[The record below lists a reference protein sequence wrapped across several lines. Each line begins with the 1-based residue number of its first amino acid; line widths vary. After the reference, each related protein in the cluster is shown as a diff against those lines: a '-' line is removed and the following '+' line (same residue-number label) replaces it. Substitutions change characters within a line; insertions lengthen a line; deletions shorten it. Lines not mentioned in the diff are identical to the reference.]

1 MIGSTVSHYTILGK
15 LGEGGMGVVYK
26 ARDTRLERLV
36 ALKFLPAD
44 VATTPSARQRFV
56 NEARAA
62 SALNHPNVAVVY
74 DVGESES
81 HSFIAM
87 EFVEGE
93 SIKELLRAERLT
105 IEQVEALG
113 LQVAEGLQAAHSKGI
128 VHRDIKPENLLLTT
142 EGHVKIMDFGI
153 AKRGTDAGLTQ
164 TGTTLGTL
172 SYMSP
177 EQLLADIVDH
187 RSDLWSLGVVL
198 YEMLAR
204 ELPFRRDRE
213 AAVLY
218 EILNREPT
226 PVEVHRPDTPQHLRA
241 LIAQLLQKDPDR
253 RPTSAADVAR
263 QLRTTSSVH
272 AVPAAPSVPDKSIAV
287 LYFEN
292 MSSERE
298 SDYICA
304 GITEDIITD
313 LSKIGELSVVSRTDM
328 LPFRNKEVN
337 IRQVADALRVNY
349 VLEGSVRKAGNRIR
363 VTAQLINARD
373 GYHLWADRFDGL
385 VEDIFDLQ
393 NEVARKIADALKVS
407 LTASEEAS
415 LAKKPTDDLRA
426 YDLYMR
432 GREFLARRGKK
443 NTEMAMRMFESA
455 LDIDH
460 NFAGAY
466 AGLAEASAYM
476 HEWYDGGSHWL
487 GRAIEHNQKALEL
500 DPASVEARF
509 GIAMVY
515 YHQRRFGEARR
526 TLLGVLEADARHV
539 AARLRL
545 GIIAEQSED
554 FAEAMAQY
562 QTAAEIGPHE
572 EEPWRHL
579 ASLHRKLGDIDSAQA
594 AVINVI
600 EIISRKLEASL
611 EDVVLLSRLA
621 EAYARFGGKEETHA
635 ILRRV
640 LELDPSD
647 GLALYHAAC
656 AHALLGETT
665 PALMMLRRAFDS
677 GFRAVAQSAS
687 ADNAFAAVNSNP
699 EFRRLVAELQ

>member
-1 MIGSTVSHYTILGK
+1 
-15 LGEGGMGVVYK
+15 
-26 ARDTRLERLV
+26 
-36 ALKFLPAD
+36 
-44 VATTPSARQRFV
+44 
-56 NEARAA
+56 
-62 SALNHPNVAVVY
+62 
-74 DVGESES
+74 
-81 HSFIAM
+81 
-87 EFVEGE
+87 
-93 SIKELLRAERLT
+93 
-105 IEQVEALG
+105 
-113 LQVAEGLQAAHSKGI
+113 
-128 VHRDIKPENLLLTT
+128 
-142 EGHVKIMDFGI
+142 
-153 AKRGTDAGLTQ
+153 
-164 TGTTLGTL
+164 
-172 SYMSP
+172 
-177 EQLLADIVDH
+177 
-187 RSDLWSLGVVL
+187 
-198 YEMLAR
+198 
-204 ELPFRRDRE
+204 
-213 AAVLY
+213 
-218 EILNREPT
+218 
-226 PVEVHRPDTPQHLRA
+226 
-241 LIAQLLQKDPDR
+241 
-253 RPTSAADVAR
+253 
-263 QLRTTSSVH
+263 
-272 AVPAAPSVPDKSIAV
+272 
-287 LYFEN
+287 
-292 MSSERE
+292 
-298 SDYICA
+298 
-304 GITEDIITD
+304 
-313 LSKIGELSVVSRTDM
+313 
-328 LPFRNKEVN
+328 
-337 IRQVADALRVNY
+337 
-349 VLEGSVRKAGNRIR
+349 
-363 VTAQLINARD
+363 
-373 GYHLWADRFDGL
+373 
-385 VEDIFDLQ
+385 
-393 NEVARKIADALKVS
+393 
-407 LTASEEAS
+407 
-415 LAKKPTDDLRA
+415 KPTDDLRA

-476 HEWYDGGSHWL
+476 HEWYDGDSQWL

-500 DPASVEARF
+500 DPASVEAKF

-515 YHQRRFGEARR
+515 YHQRRYGEARR
-526 TLLGVLEADARHV
+526 TLLGVLEVDARHV
-539 AARLRL
+539 PARLRL

-562 QTAAEIGPHE
+562 QMAAEIGPHE
-572 EEPWRHL
+572 EDPWRHL
-579 ASLHRKLGDIDSAQA
+579 ANLHRKLGDTDSAQT

>member
-487 GRAIEHNQKALEL
+487 GRVIEHNQKALEL

-677 GFRAVAQSAS
+677 G
-687 ADNAFAAVNSNP
+687 
-699 EFRRLVAELQ
+699 